1 MYYEG
6 CSVGCGCF
14 SQFDIEPQS
23 FQDLFGI
30 VDGIAAAKEYFFL
43 RVVDIGPFEVFGHYP
58 VLRDLV
64 RQVRAIGFEPRLL
77 TSAAHFANQ
86 METQLQFAELASL
99 GVTSIFLRLDGQT
112 AASVPDANVANYAI
126 ACASSGIQCS
136 LRYDL
141 DMDGTVPEA
150 LFRAARVI
158 EEARFYTQIYT
169 KAKLERDSLRF
180 SAESPISELGK
191 RPFRVVIADN
201 GEVVLRTHGGRTT
214 EFSVGSLTSALL
226 PHLIDPRRLN
236 PSAAADGKER
246 EHDA

>member
-1 MYYEG
+1 MYYGG

-14 SQFDIEPQS
+14 SKSDRDPQS

-64 RQVRAIGFEPRLL
+64 RQVSAVDFEPRLL
-77 TSAAHFANQ
+77 TSGAHFENQ
-86 METQLQFAELASL
+86 METQRQFAELASL

-112 AASVPDANVANYAI
+112 AASVPTENVANYAN
-126 ACASSGIQCS
+126 ACTSSGIQCN
-136 LRYDL
+136 LRFDL
-141 DMDGTVPEA
+141 DMDGTVPEG
-150 LFRAARVI
+150 LFRVARVI

-169 KAKLERDSLRF
+169 KAKLARDALRF
-180 SAESPISELGK
+180 NAKSPVSELGK

-201 GEVVLRTHGGRTT
+201 GEVAVRTHGSRTT
-214 EFSVGSLTSALL
+214 EFCVGSLSSARL
-226 PHLIDPRRLN
+226 PDLIDPGRLN
-236 PSAAADGKER
+236 PSAATDGKER